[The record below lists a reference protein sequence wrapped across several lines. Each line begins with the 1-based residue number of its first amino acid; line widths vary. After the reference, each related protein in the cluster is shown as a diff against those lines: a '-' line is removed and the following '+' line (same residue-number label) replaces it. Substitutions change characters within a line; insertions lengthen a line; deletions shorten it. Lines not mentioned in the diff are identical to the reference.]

1 MVGRL
6 LSLKGALFRASFR
19 RSSWVVAGTVVSL
32 VIAGCAVLAAAAGF
46 LALREAGPLVA
57 AQIAACLGALL
68 GLVWVLVPV
77 VVASEDQTLDP
88 ELLSPIRCGCATSCW
103 RRWPRAS
110 WGCWVR

>member
-1 MVGRL
+1 M
-6 LSLKGALFRASFR
+6 
-19 RSSWVVAGTVVSL
+19 AGTVVSL